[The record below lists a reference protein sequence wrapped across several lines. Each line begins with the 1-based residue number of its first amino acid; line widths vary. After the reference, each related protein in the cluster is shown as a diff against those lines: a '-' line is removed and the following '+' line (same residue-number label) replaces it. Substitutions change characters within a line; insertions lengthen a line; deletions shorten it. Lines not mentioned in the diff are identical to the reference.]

1 VILMQCYTITL
12 PQEILL
18 SLRESGENIVKDMKR
33 TVAIKYY
40 KEKKL
45 SLGQCAQLAEMTKED
60 FIKLLSI
67 IKYQSLILKTK
78 KNC

>member
-1 VILMQCYTITL
+1 MQCYTITL

>member
-1 VILMQCYTITL
+1 MQCYTITL

-45 SLGQCAQLAEMTKED
+45 FLGQCAQLAEMTKED

>member
-1 VILMQCYTITL
+1 MQCYTITL

-45 SLGQCAQLAEMTKED
+45 SLSQCAQLAEMTKED

>member
-1 VILMQCYTITL
+1 MQCYTITL

-33 TVAIKYY
+33 TVAKKYY

>member
-1 VILMQCYTITL
+1 MQCYTITL

-18 SLRESGENIVKDMKR
+18 SLRESGENTVKDMKR

>member
-1 VILMQCYTITL
+1 MQCYTITL

-67 IKYQSLILKTK
+67 RKYQSLILKTK